1 MVSLDKAVGSL
12 LLGTFLNSY
21 LLVIELFQLSYYF
34 RHMKNDGWIMQR
46 VVGFAGV
53 INAVD
58 SLAEYT
64 AVYLYGVTY
73 WGNEHYLTIQN
84 WPIAFHFVATGVVG
98 ALVQGFMLYRFWRMT
113 QHSITVVI
121 LSLFS
126 ATAFGGSIGTAV
138 RTSVNIYFSQRGDA
152 TLFVTI
158 WLIAGMIADV
168 GIAVSLVWRLH
179 RVKATD
185 QPAKSLLRRL
195 ITSAISTGSSTSLIA
210 VVAVFAY
217 FHEPASNVAISVTFI
232 LGRVYSCTMLYLL
245 NNRSKMR
252 GEMADGT
259 MEVGLATTFN
269 LGGIYINR
277 IAVVTRH
284 LADDPAASAHA
295 VPEIERKDEPFSGLV
310 DVNDPDALRLSIS
323 TWTTVSSCSR
333 RSSTSSEGASS
344 TVVSEHDSHVSIQD
358 DTPSESIP

>member
-1 MVSLDKAVGSL
+1 MVSLDKAVG
-12 LLGTFLNSY
+12 Y
-21 LLVIELFQLSYYF
+21 LLVIELFQLKNYF
-34 RHMKNDGWIMQR
+34 HNVKVDSWIMQC
-46 VVGFAGV
+46 VVIFA
-53 INAVD
+53 AVVNGID
-58 SLAEYT
+58 SLAGYT
-64 AVYLYGVTY
+64 AVYLYGVTH
-73 WGNEHYLTIQN
+73 WGDEHYLTIQN
-84 WPIAFHFVATGVVG
+84 WPIVVHFVATGVVG

-113 QHSITVVI
+113 KHSITVVI

-126 ATAFGGSIGTAV
+126 AASFAGSIGTAV
-138 RTSVNIYFSQRGDA
+138 RTSVNVYFSERGDA

-168 GIAVSLVWRLH
+168 GIAASLVWRLH
-179 RVKATD
+179 RVKTED

-210 VVAVFAY
+210 IIAVFAY

-269 LGGIYINR
+269 IGGIYITR
-277 IAVVTRH
+277 TAVVTRH
-284 LADDPAASAHA
+284 LVDDPAASAHA
-295 VPEIERKDEPFSGLV
+295 IPEIERKDEPFSGLV
-310 DVNDPDALRLSIS
+310 DVTEVDPEALRLSIS
-323 TWTTVSSCSR
+323 TWTTISSDDDSSG
-333 RSSTSSEGASS
+333 RSSTSSASS
-344 TVVSEHDSHVSIQD
+344 TAVSGDSGTTVPLED
-358 DTPSESIP
+358 GAPPP